1 MKSTMVK
8 ETTLPFAAL
17 LLLFFVSTGSSVHMV
32 AKKTTSWHN
41 KARYACTTWLYVYLN
56 LSNKFERRQ
65 LGQSKYIYLYIYYI
79 YKYIH
84 VGGAEYSSGT
94 AHILLLAA

>member
-56 LSNKFERRQ
+56 LSNKFERKSAGAIQ
-65 LGQSKYIYLYIYYI
+65 IYILIICKYYLRY
-79 YKYIH
+79 
-84 VGGAEYSSGT
+84 
-94 AHILLLAA
+94 ILLITVSLKINKLINK

>member
-1 MKSTMVK
+1 MVK

-41 KARYACTTWLYVYLN
+41 KARYACTT
-56 LSNKFERRQ
+56 
-65 LGQSKYIYLYIYYI
+65 
-79 YKYIH
+79 
-84 VGGAEYSSGT
+84 
-94 AHILLLAA
+94 